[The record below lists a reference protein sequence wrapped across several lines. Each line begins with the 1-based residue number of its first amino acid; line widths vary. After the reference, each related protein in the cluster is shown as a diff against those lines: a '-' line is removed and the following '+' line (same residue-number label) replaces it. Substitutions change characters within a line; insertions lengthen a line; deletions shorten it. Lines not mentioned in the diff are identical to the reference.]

1 MAKHNELGTF
11 GEQKAREFLETS
23 GYSILETNYRY
34 GHLEADILA
43 ISDNILV
50 VVEVKTRSSTYFGQ
64 PQEFVTKE
72 KQNHLIA
79 LANHY
84 LETSLLDLE
93 VRFDIIA
100 VLKTKSEFKIGHI
113 ENAFQAH

>member
-1 MAKHNELGTF
+1 MAIHNELGAL
-11 GEQKAREFLETS
+11 GEQKALEFLES
-23 GYSILETNYRY
+23 LGYSILETNYRY

-43 ISDNILV
+43 LTDNILV
-50 VVEVKTRSSTYFGQ
+50 VVEVKTRSNTYFGQ

-79 LANHY
+79 IANYY

-93 VRFDIIA
+93 VRFDVIA
-100 VLKTKSEFKIGHI
+100 VTKTQSTYEINHI
-113 ENAFQAH
+113 EDAFHVY